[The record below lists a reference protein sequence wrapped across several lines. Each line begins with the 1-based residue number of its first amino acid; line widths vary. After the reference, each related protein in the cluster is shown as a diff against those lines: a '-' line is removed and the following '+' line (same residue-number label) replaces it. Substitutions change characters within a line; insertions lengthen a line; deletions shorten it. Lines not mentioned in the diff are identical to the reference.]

1 MAVLYANR
9 RLPERPLVSVSHAV
23 TDAVT
28 NQSGEVELGR
38 IAGLAALFAQ
48 VSDPRKPKG
57 VRHPLP
63 AVLTL
68 LTTALLC
75 GARDFRQAA
84 DRVAELPQPLLDAAG
99 ARRHPVLGIRIPP
112 GRDTLRRLAETVDA
126 AVMDRL
132 ICTWLNTLLDTHAGI
147 GLALDGK
154 TVRNTRPGTTTG
166 LDVQLFSAMRHDT
179 AIVVAQV
186 QVPTDTTE
194 VTQIAALLDP
204 IDITGMTITADAAHP
219 SHDTATYL
227 IKREAGYVFTVKG
240 NRPALLT
247 AITSRLP
254 AAVPDLAAA
263 TSTEHRNGHRITRTI
278 WTAPADGVDFPGA
291 AQVFRI
297 RRDTYAPDGQ
307 RVSKHIL
314 HGVTSLTC
322 TATEIATHVRGHWG
336 IENKVHWIRD
346 VLLGEDAHHAYLG
359 NTAHTM
365 AALRNLALALIRLAG
380 HTRIK
385 QIMERHHANKML
397 IPALLNAAIQ

>member
-9 RLPERPLVSVSHAV
+9 RLQERPLVSVSHAV
-23 TDAVT
+23 TDVVT
-28 NQSGEVELGR
+28 NEAGEAALARVT
-38 IAGLAALFAQ
+38 ALAAVFAQ
-48 VSDPRKPKG
+48 VNDPRKPKG
-57 VRHPLP
+57 IRHPIA
-63 AVLTL
+63 AVLTV
-68 LTTALLC
+68 LTMALLC

-84 DRVAELPQPLLDAAG
+84 DRVGELPQPLLEAAG

-112 GRDTLRRLAETVDA
+112 GRDTLRRLAETLDA

-132 ICTWLNTLLDTHAGI
+132 ICTWLNTLLDAHVGI

-179 AIVVAQV
+179 AIVIAQV
-186 QVPTDTTE
+186 QVPADTTE

-204 IDITGMTITADAAHP
+204 IDITGMAITADAAHP
-219 SHDTATYL
+219 SHDTAAYL
-227 IKREAGYVFTVKG
+227 LQRKAGYVFTVKG
-240 NRPALLT
+240 NRPALLA
-247 AITSRLP
+247 AIAERLP
-254 AAVPDLAAA
+254 AAVPATAAA
-263 TSTEHRNGHRITRTI
+263 TSAEHRNGYQITRTI

-291 AQVFRI
+291 TQVFRI

-322 TATEIATHVRGHWG
+322 TATQIATHVRGHWG
-336 IENKVHWIRD
+336 IENRVHWTRD

-359 NTAHTM
+359 NVAHTM
-365 AALRNLALALIRLAG
+365 AALRNLAIALIRLAG

-385 QIMERHHANKML
+385 HIMERHHANKML
-397 IPALLNAAIQ
+397 IPALLNAASQ

>member
-1 MAVLYANR
+1 M
-9 RLPERPLVSVSHAV
+9 SVSHAV
-23 TDAVT
+23 VNVVT
-28 NQSGEVELGR
+28 HTAGQTALGR
-38 IAGLAALFAQ
+38 VTTLATVFAQ
-48 VSDPRKPKG
+48 VNDPRKPKG
-57 VRHPLP
+57 VRHPIAAALT
-63 AVLTL
+63 VLTM
-68 LTTALLC
+68 ALLC

-84 DRVAELPQPLLDAAG
+84 DRVAELPQPVLDAAG

-112 GRDTLRRLAETVDA
+112 GRDTLRRLTEIVDA

-132 ICTWLNTLLDTHAGI
+132 ICAWLITLLDEHAGT

-154 TVRNTRPGTTTG
+154 TVRNTHAGTG

-179 AIVVAQV
+179 TIVVAQV
-186 QVPTDTTE
+186 KVPADTTE
-194 VTQIAALLDP
+194 VTQIATLLDP
-204 IDITGMTITADAAHP
+204 LDITGMTITADAAHP

-227 IKREAGYVFTVKG
+227 LQRQAEYVFTVKG
-240 NRPALLT
+240 NRPTLLT
-247 AITSRLP
+247 SIAERLP
-254 AAVPDLAAA
+254 AAVPDTAAA
-263 TSTEHRNGHRITRTI
+263 AHSERRNGHRITRTI
-278 WTAPADGVDFPGA
+278 WTAPADGLNFPGA

-322 TATEIATHVRGHWG
+322 TATKIADHVRGHWG
-336 IENKVHWIRD
+336 IENKIHWIRD

-385 QIMERHHANKML
+385 HIMERHHADKML
-397 IPALLNAAIQ
+397 IPALLNAAIR

>member
-1 MAVLYANR
+1 M
-9 RLPERPLVSVSHAV
+9 SVSHAV
-23 TDAVT
+23 TDVVT
-28 NQSGEVELGR
+28 NPAGEVDLGR
-38 IAGLAALFAQ
+38 VAALAAVFAQ
-48 VSDPRKPKG
+48 VKDPRKPKG
-57 VRHPLP
+57 VRHPLA
-63 AVLTL
+63 AVLTV
-68 LTTALLC
+68 LTMALLC

-112 GRDTLRRLAETVDA
+112 GRDTLRRLTETVDA

-132 ICTWLNTLLDTHAGI
+132 ICTWLDTLLDSHAGI

-154 TVRNTRPGTTTG
+154 TVRNTRPGTTSG
-166 LDVQLFSAMRHDT
+166 LDVQLFSAMRHDS
-179 AIVVAQV
+179 AVVIAQV
-186 QVPTDTTE
+186 QVPADTTE

-219 SHDTATYL
+219 SHATAAYL
-227 IKREAGYVFTVKG
+227 LQREAGYVFTVKG
-240 NRPALLT
+240 NRPGLLT
-247 AITSRLP
+247 AITDRLP

-263 TSTEHRNGHRITRTI
+263 TSTEHRNGYRITRTI

-291 AQVFRI
+291 TQVFRI
-297 RRDTYAPDGQ
+297 RRDTYATDGQ

-314 HGVTSLTC
+314 HGVTSLSC
-322 TATEIATHVRGHWG
+322 TATEIAAHVRGHWG
-336 IENKVHWIRD
+336 IENRVHWIRD

-359 NTAHTM
+359 NVAHTM

-385 QIMERHHANKML
+385 QIMERHHADKML
-397 IPALLNAAIQ
+397 IPALLNAATR

>member
-1 MAVLYANR
+1 MAVLHANR
-9 RLPERPLVSVSHAV
+9 RLQERPLVSVSHAV
-23 TDAVT
+23 TDVVT
-28 NQSGEVELGR
+28 NKAREVDLGR
-38 IAGLAALFAQ
+38 VTALAAVFAQ

-57 VRHPLP
+57 VRHPLV
-63 AVLTL
+63 AVLTV
-68 LTTALLC
+68 LTMALLC

-112 GRDTLRRLAETVDA
+112 GRDTLRRLTATLDA
-126 AVMDRL
+126 AVMDRM
-132 ICTWLNTLLDTHAGI
+132 ICTWLNTLLDAHAGV

-154 TVRNTRPGTTTG
+154 TVRNTRPGTG

-179 AIVVAQV
+179 AVVVAQV

-219 SHDTATYL
+219 SHDTAVYL
-227 IKREAGYVFTVKG
+227 LQRQAGYVFTVKG
-240 NRPALLT
+240 NRPALLA
-247 AITSRLP
+247 AITDRLP
-254 AAVPDLAAA
+254 AAVPA
-263 TSTEHRNGHRITRTI
+263 TATATHTEHRSGHRISRTI

-314 HGVTSLTC
+314 HGVTSLTS
-322 TATEIATHVRGHWG
+322 TATEIAARVRGHWG

-385 QIMERHHANKML
+385 QIMERHHADKML
-397 IPALLNAAIQ
+397 IPALLNAAVQ

>member
-23 TDAVT
+23 TDVVT
-28 NQSGEVELGR
+28 SQSGEVDLGR
-38 IAGLAALFAQ
+38 VTALAAVFAQ

-57 VRHPLP
+57 VRHPLA
-63 AVLTL
+63 AVLTV
-68 LTTALLC
+68 LTMALLC

-112 GRDTLRRLAETVDA
+112 GRDTLRRLTETVDA

-132 ICTWLNTLLDTHAGI
+132 ICTWLNTLLDAHAGI

-154 TVRNTRPGTTTG
+154 TVRNTRSGTG
-166 LDVQLFSAMRHDT
+166 LDVQLFSAMRHDS
-179 AIVVAQV
+179 AVIVAQV
-186 QVPTDTTE
+186 KVPADTTE

-204 IDITGMTITADAAHP
+204 LDLTGMTITADAAHP

-227 IKREAGYVFTVKG
+227 LKREAGYVFTVKG

-247 AITSRLP
+247 AITARLP
-254 AAVPDLAAA
+254 AATPELAAA

-307 RVSKHIL
+307 RVSKHLL

-322 TATEIATHVRGHWG
+322 PATEIAARVRGHWG

-359 NTAHTM
+359 NTAHAM

-380 HTRIK
+380 HTKIK
-385 QIMERHHANKML
+385 QIMERHHADKML
-397 IPALLNAAIQ
+397 IPVLLNAATQ